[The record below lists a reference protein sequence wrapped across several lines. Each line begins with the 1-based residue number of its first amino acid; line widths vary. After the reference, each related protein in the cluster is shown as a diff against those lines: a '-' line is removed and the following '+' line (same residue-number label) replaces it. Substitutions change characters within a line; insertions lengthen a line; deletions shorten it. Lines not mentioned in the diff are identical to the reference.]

1 MKSNF
6 LSVIDQVQMD
16 IGDLEGKIESI
27 ERESQQ
33 QIDGGGIGEGYD
45 VSGSI
50 LELNGLYREMAELN
64 ARLLACQAK

>member
-1 MKSNF
+1 
-6 LSVIDQVQMD
+6 MD